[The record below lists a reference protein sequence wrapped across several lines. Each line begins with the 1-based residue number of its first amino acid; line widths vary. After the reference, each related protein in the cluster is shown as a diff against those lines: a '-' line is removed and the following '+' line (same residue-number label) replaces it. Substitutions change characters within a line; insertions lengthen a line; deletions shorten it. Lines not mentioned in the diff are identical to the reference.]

1 MSLCVRCGKIKTMHE
16 NQIGTVILDA
26 AFEVHK
32 QLGPGLLESAYEC
45 CLVYE
50 LLQRNISVQ
59 SQLALPVV
67 YKNVKLDCGYRI
79 DIKVNDKVLV
89 EIKAVDALTDIHMAQ
104 VLTYMKLSGCKLGYL
119 INFNVRQL
127 KDGIKRLVMGE
138 L

>member
-79 DIKVNDKVLV
+79 DIKVSDKVLV

>member
-67 YKNVKLDCGYRI
+67 YKDVKLDCGYRI

-89 EIKAVDALTDIHMAQ
+89 EIKAVDALTDIHIAQ

-127 KDGIKRLVMGE
+127 KDGIKRLVLGE

>member
-1 MSLCVRCGKIKTMHE
+1 MHE

-50 LLQRNISVQ
+50 LLQRNFSVQ

-79 DIKVNDKVLV
+79 DIKVSDKVLV